1 MNFTSDVVLET
12 RPRKSDLSMEPQ
24 VQIRVGE
31 AVQPCG
37 SDVLQAD
44 AAQTMEEA
52 DFGA

>member
-1 MNFTSDVVLET
+1 
-12 RPRKSDLSMEPQ
+12 

-44 AAQTMEEA
+44 AAQTMEETDA
-52 DFGA
+52 DAEQNPVQVLEFPKYEEILL